1 MAVITA
7 ERIVL
12 FEFKT
17 VRGRRGSGTA
27 LQQLKDRGCERKHV
41 ASGKPVHWVGVE
53 FSIKDRNAAY
63 VQWET
68 AGTEE
73 AAGAAPLPPA
83 QPAAPAPSPGS

>member
-41 ASGKPVHWVGVE
+41 ASGKPVHWV
-53 FSIKDRNAAY
+53 KC
-63 VQWET
+63 
-68 AGTEE
+68 
-73 AAGAAPLPPA
+73 AGARYALWKPNA
-83 QPAAPAPSPGS
+83 REFRASWRIRSA